1 MPSPLRVA
9 GAVTAAILCLPYTA
23 ASAVGW
29 ETAVA
34 VPMTVEHDTNPQ
46 LDSQNKKA
54 VTRTIVA
61 PDYNLVGVSD
71 SDQWQFGFGL
81 HLERSS
87 DQSVSLDREDPK
99 FRLGWQRETETGGFG
114 LLAKYDES
122 SSLTTGLEETGT
134 QTLKDGTRT
143 TQALAGN
150 WSTAITER
158 NTLAADTEYRTVSFD
173 DDTQTDFDDL
183 SAGVTWSHALS
194 ERLEPFAR
202 LAVTRYE
209 PKEGGVGQGP
219 AESSNSYSPA
229 VGIKFEMSEQLQGS
243 LRAGGNKVS
252 NGGGGLNWQG
262 GMDVRYVGERFEVS
276 VDAGR
281 STVVSSEGGF
291 TEVKQLRTSF
301 SYAVDELTRAGFDA
315 SWQDN
320 KGEQPNTMQQ
330 YSAWA
335 SRELSPFWTTRFSF
349 TYKQRQEESLANAS
363 ANIIG
368 LSLIYSHPGF

>member
-1 MPSPLRVA
+1 
-9 GAVTAAILCLPYTA
+9 
-23 ASAVGW
+23 
-29 ETAVA
+29 
-34 VPMTVEHDTNPQ
+34 
-46 LDSQNKKA
+46 
-54 VTRTIVA
+54 
-61 PDYNLVGVSD
+61 
-71 SDQWQFGFGL
+71 
-81 HLERSS
+81 
-87 DQSVSLDREDPK
+87 
-99 FRLGWQRETETGGFG
+99 
-114 LLAKYDES
+114 
-122 SSLTTGLEETGT
+122 
-134 QTLKDGTRT
+134 
-143 TQALAGN
+143 
-150 WSTAITER
+150 
-158 NTLAADTEYRTVSFD
+158 
-173 DDTQTDFDDL
+173 
-183 SAGVTWSHALS
+183 
-194 ERLEPFAR
+194 
-202 LAVTRYE
+202 
-209 PKEGGVGQGP
+209 
-219 AESSNSYSPA
+219 
-229 VGIKFEMSEQLQGS
+229 MSEQLQGS

-335 SRELSPFWTTRFSF
+335 SRELSSFWTTRFSY

-368 LSLIYSHPGF
+368 LSLIYSHPDF

>member
-1 MPSPLRVA
+1 MLSQLRTVGVVA
-9 GAVTAAILCLPYTA
+9 AAFFWLPFTT

-29 ETAVA
+29 EAAVA
-34 VPMTVEHDTNPQ
+34 LPMTVEHDTNPQ
-46 LDSQNKKA
+46 LDSQNKSA

-61 PDYNLVGVSD
+61 PDYNLLGVSD
-71 SDQWQFGFGL
+71 TDQWQFGFGL

-99 FRLGWQRETETGGFG
+99 LRLGWQRETETGNFG

-150 WSTAITER
+150 WSTAMTER
-158 NTLAADTEYRTVSFD
+158 NTLATDTEYRIVTFD
-173 DDTQTDFDDL
+173 DDSQTDFDDL
-183 SAGVTWSHALS
+183 SAGVTWSHALN
-194 ERLEPFAR
+194 ERLEPFVR

-209 PKEGGVGQGP
+209 PKGGGTGQNL

-229 VGIKFEMSEQLQGS
+229 VGVKFEMSEQFQGT

-252 NGGGGLNWQG
+252 NGSGGLNWQG
-262 GMDVRYVGERFEVS
+262 GMDVRYVGERFEVA

-301 SYAVDELTRAGFDA
+301 SYAVDELTRAGLDA

-320 KGEQPNTMQQ
+320 KGEQPNTMEQ

-335 SRELSPFWTTRFSF
+335 SRELSPFWIARFSY
-349 TYKQRQEESLANAS
+349 TYKQRQEDNLAS
-363 ANIIG
+363 ARADIIG
-368 LSLIYSHPGF
+368 LSLIYSHPDF